1 MIEALPDLPPGVL
14 GFEAVG
20 EVHAADYEDVLR
32 PALDAAAAGGAIR
45 LVYVLGDRFDGYS
58 TGAGVQDSKLAFAHH
73 KAWERT
79 ALVSDLD
86 WVRHLVAVFGWM
98 VPGSFRL
105 FGLAER
111 DEAIAW
117 VAATE
122 A

>member
-1 MIEALPDLPPGVL
+1 MIEALPDLPAGVI

-20 EVHAADYEDVLR
+20 EVHATDYEQVLR
-32 PALDAAAAGGAIR
+32 PALDAAAESGSIR
-45 LVYVLGDRFDGYS
+45 LVYVIGDRFEGYS
-58 TGAGVQDSKLAFAHH
+58 TGAGIQDSKLAFAHH

-86 WVRHLVAVFGWM
+86 WVRHLVAVLGWM

-105 FGLAER
+105 FGLDGR
-111 DEAIAW
+111 DEAVAW

-122 A
+122 T